1 MKKYILLLGCVL
13 LISGCASKPKKVT
26 DYNTDTQAKESAM
39 TTDNEQTDI
48 DEMLKNASPF
58 EFKYQTDDGIDIKVD
73 AEVTAS
79 FDVSASVT
87 EVERLVYTAK
97 EKERIVKS
105 LFDDGN
111 VHIYDIKSK
120 ETTDNESEDYSQDAF
135 WGSRAGV
142 DFVIEFLDV
151 NHKAAS
157 ESEAVKLENHAYVIY
172 PVNQTDVLPEKVSE
186 YEEAEAVL
194 ESNGVQLIDDDTD
207 DREVENKCKYT
218 CEQAKKIA
226 EKLLDNLNLSGYKMT
241 SYENIQWMAGK
252 AGANNMI
259 QSDYYELNGYV
270 FNFDLPLDGNELYP
284 CDRGVGIDGKIIAT
298 NISDRLVEVCDGP
311 TLCIAVNDNGV
322 MYVQA
327 SMLYE
332 IQKNSENISILPLS
346 TIETALENELKT
358 YNRDI
363 LQKFGFKD
371 DDKTNIYYDSLMLQ
385 YYKNEKKNSETIYYL
400 PVWRLTGNLNDI
412 NVNAID
418 GTVFVNG
425 E

>member
-1 MKKYILLLGCVL
+1 MKKYVLLLGCVL

-58 EFKYQTDDGIDIKVD
+58 EFKYQTDDGIDIKAN

-87 EVERLVYTAK
+87 EVERLVYTSK

-105 LFDDGN
+105 FFDDGN

-120 ETTDNESEDYSQDAF
+120 EATENESEDYSQDAF

-157 ESEAVKLENHAYVIY
+157 ESEEVKLQNHAYVIY

-194 ESNGVQLIDDDTD
+194 EGDGVQLIDDDTD
-207 DREVENKCKYT
+207 ESEEENKCKYT
-218 CEQAKKIA
+218 YEQAQEIA
-226 EKLLDNLNLSGYKMT
+226 EKVLEDLNLSGYKMI
-241 SYENIQWMAGK
+241 SCENIQWMAGK

-270 FNFDLPLDGNELYP
+270 FDFGLPLDGNEVYP
-284 CDRGVGIDGKIIAT
+284 CDRGVGINGKMIAT
-298 NISDRLVEVCDGP
+298 NTSDRLVEVCDGP
-311 TLCIAVNDNGV
+311 TLCIAVNDKGI
-322 MYVQA
+322 MYMEA

-332 IQKNSENISILPLS
+332 IQKNSENVSLLPLS

-358 YNRDI
+358 YNKDI
-363 LQKFGFKD
+363 VQKFGFKEE
-371 DDKTNIYYDSLMLQ
+371 DKTNIYYDSLMLQ

-400 PVWRLTGNLNDI
+400 PAWRLSGNLNDI